1 MILPCGNPKQPA
13 EQRITYQS
21 SRPNPGSSLKSSS
34 ALPVQEERSCFIS
47 ILLFLQAF
55 FRFTSL
61 PISMITANTIR
72 YQKFSILCPTRQ
84 A

>member
-1 MILPCGNPKQPA
+1 MILPCSNPKQPA
-13 EQRITYQS
+13 EHRIIFK
-21 SRPNPGSSLKSSS
+21 NSS
-34 ALPVQEERSCFIS
+34 ALPVQEERNCFIFL
-47 ILLFLQAF
+47 LLFLHAF

>member
-1 MILPCGNPKQPA
+1 MSLLSAGFLSDR
-13 EQRITYQS
+13 EQTRHY
-21 SRPNPGSSLKSSS
+21 
-34 ALPVQEERSCFIS
+34 
-47 ILLFLQAF
+47 AF

-61 PISMITANTIR
+61 PISMITAKTIR

>member
-1 MILPCGNPKQPA
+1 MILLLLKQRFPKSEFSVYFYFDERVFPDA
-13 EQRITYQS
+13 HS
-21 SRPNPGSSLKSSS
+21 SGSY
-34 ALPVQEERSCFIS
+34 
-47 ILLFLQAF
+47 AF

>member
-1 MILPCGNPKQPA
+1 MILPCDNPKQPA
-13 EQRITYQS
+13 EPRIIFKKQL
-21 SRPNPGSSLKSSS
+21 RPSGSGRAEL
-34 ALPVQEERSCFIS
+34 LCLL
-47 ILLFLQAF
+47 LLFLQAF

>member
-1 MILPCGNPKQPA
+1 MILPCNNPKQPA
-13 EQRITYQS
+13 EHRIIFK
-21 SRPNPGSSLKSSS
+21 NSS
-34 ALPVQEERSCFIS
+34 ALPVQEERNCFIFL
-47 ILLFLQAF
+47 LLFLQAF

>member
-13 EQRITYQS
+13 EQRITY
-21 SRPNPGSSLKSSS
+21 KSSS
-34 ALPVQEERSCFIS
+34 ALPVQEERNCFIFL
-47 ILLFLQAF
+47 LLFLQAF

-61 PISMITANTIR
+61 PISMLTANTIR